1 MCLHGLLS
9 VFYIYLHIFS
19 RSCHIVTHFTVLPL
33 NHILHCIQAIHKQ
46 FTNRFKQILVEKK
59 NGLKTKNCLQIWQ
72 LCDHHHN
79 MTQASSESHLFY
91 SIRHHIFAKEPWI
104 SVPMHRTYQSLYSTT
119 NKTIQQIFELCCL
132 FCSSSCH
139 QWQSKLLHSLFTLV
153 SSTLKNKPDV

>member
-1 MCLHGLLS
+1 MPAWPFKCILYLFTYIFKIMSHCNPFHSFTSKPHSPLHS
-9 VFYIYLHIFS
+9 S
-19 RSCHIVTHFTVLPL
+19 NSQTVYESF
-33 NHILHCIQAIHKQ
+33 Q
-46 FTNRFKQILVEKK
+46 TNIGRKK
-59 NGLKTKNCLQIWQ
+59 NGLKTNFFLQIWQ